1 MLSDHS
7 TTPTDPIGDS
17 IASWNPFLQAVFSV
31 TTIWAGA
38 PRQRPPE
45 LKWSGI
51 LLIIVGTVIL
61 TLMIALTTRSLL

>member
-1 MLSDHS
+1 MPPSE
-7 TTPTDPIGDS
+7 TPSEPGWYDDPDG
-17 IASWNPFLQAVFSV
+17 NPGLQRHWDGER
-31 TTIWAGA
+31 WAGA